1 VYGRTPSTFS
11 VFPQGWGMRGWAR
24 GSMIGVRE
32 GDERK
37 AETSGWGRARKL
49 KVPELCTTPLKGCPA
64 HEVGR

>member
-1 VYGRTPSTFS
+1 
-11 VFPQGWGMRGWAR
+11 
-24 GSMIGVRE
+24 MIGVRE